1 MWTASTRTT
10 PTPTRLSPR
19 CRWGRP
25 RPWLRGDKLASGMI
39 PKLASCVR
47 ALDSGVSAAHI
58 INGTVPHAL
67 LLEMLTDSGMGT
79 MVGGLASA
87 QFLNVSPVSKF
98 AAKLIE
104 NR

>member
-1 MWTASTRTT
+1 MWTASTRTY
-10 PTPTRLSPR
+10 PDPDSLIAEMSL
-19 CRWGRP
+19 GEAEAMV
-25 RPWLRGDKLASGMI
+25 RGDKLASGMI

-79 MVGGLASA
+79 MVAASLPPVPERLAGE
-87 QFLNVSPVSKF
+87 Q
-98 AAKLIE
+98 I
-104 NR
+104 RRQTH